1 MIVAHVMGVPIEE
14 SLLQLMPAAAVLAA
28 ATGVALRWSFERAR
42 RLRRNGTGKHVERG
56 RS

>member
-28 ATGVALRWSFERAR
+28 ATGVALRSSFERAR
-42 RLRRNGTGKHVERG
+42 RNGAGKHVERG
-56 RS
+56 RW

>member
-28 ATGVALRWSFERAR
+28 ATGVALRSSFERAR
-42 RLRRNGTGKHVERG
+42 RLRRNGAGKHVERG
-56 RS
+56 RW

>member
-1 MIVAHVMGVPIEE
+1 MIVAHVMGLPIEE

-28 ATGVALRWSFERAR
+28 ATGVAIRSSFDRAR